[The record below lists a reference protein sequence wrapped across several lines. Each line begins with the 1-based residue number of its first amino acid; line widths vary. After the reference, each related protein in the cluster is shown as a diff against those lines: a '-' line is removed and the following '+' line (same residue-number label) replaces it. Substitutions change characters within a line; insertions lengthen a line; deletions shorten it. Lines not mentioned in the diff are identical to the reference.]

1 MKHKE
6 KNNKWTNKN
15 QTRECETC
23 ETDNIK
29 CTALN
34 ACVFGIQKEGE
45 KRENGQKKYLKYKSQ
60 EFSKINGRHQ
70 MTTDPRS

>member
-6 KNNKWTNKN
+6 KNNKRTNKN

-34 ACVFGIQKEGE
+34 ACVFGIQKEGKK
-45 KRENGQKKYLKYKSQ
+45 KREWTK
-60 EFSKINGRHQ
+60 EIFKI
-70 MTTDPRS
+70 